1 MHSEAAEP
9 TLAYAQRQ
17 DKADGLARFRE
28 EFYLKPGTV
37 YMDGNSLGL
46 LSKPAERTLLDAL
59 ADWKEHGID
68 GWTRGRHPWFS
79 LSERLGA
86 MMAGLVGADPDEVIV
101 TGSATVNLHQLVAT
115 FYRPH
120 GARTKLLADEL
131 NFPSDLYALQSQLA
145 VRGQDPG
152 GGLVCVKS
160 PDGRFL
166 DEDAI
171 IEAMTED
178 IALIVLPAVLY
189 RSGQLLDMERLTAEA
204 HRRGIPIGFDC
215 CHSVGA
221 VPHAFDAWGVD
232 FAFWCSYKHLNGGP
246 GCPGGLY
253 INRRHLGTRPGL
265 AGWFGSRKDRQF
277 DMAAALTPA
286 ESAGAYQIGTPHILS
301 LAPLIGALELVAE
314 AGIEAIRRKSLG
326 LTRYLMALIG
336 QELAGCGFGIGS
348 PEEDCRRGGHV
359 SLEHAEAARICKAL
373 KERGVVP
380 DFRAPNMIR
389 LAPVALYTS
398 YREVWDVGQILRDI
412 MERQAYKA
420 YPNERD
426 IVA

>member
-1 MHSEAAEP
+1 MFDEAAEP
-9 TLAYAQRQ
+9 TLAYAERQ
-17 DKADGLARFRE
+17 DRADGLARFRE
-28 EFYLKPGTV
+28 AFYLKPGTV

-46 LSKPAERTLLDAL
+46 LSKPAERTFLEAL
-59 ADWKEHGID
+59 EDWKEYGID
-68 GWTRGRHPWFS
+68 GWTRGRHPWFA
-79 LSERLGA
+79 LSERLGG
-86 MMAGLVGADPDEVIV
+86 MMAGLVGADADEVIV

-145 VRGQDPG
+145 VRGFDPDG
-152 GGLVCVKS
+152 SLVCVKS

-171 IEAMTED
+171 IEAMTEE
-178 IALIVLPAVLY
+178 IALIVLPSVLY
-189 RSGQLLDMERLTAEA
+189 RSGQLLDMERLTADA
-204 HRRGIPIGFDC
+204 RRRGIPIGFDC

-253 INRRHLGTRPGL
+253 VNRRHLGTRPGL

-277 DMAAALTPA
+277 DMASSLTPA
-286 ESAGAYQIGTPHILS
+286 ESAGAYQIGTPHVLS
-301 LAPLIGALELVAE
+301 LAPLIGALGLVGE

-326 LTRYLMALIG
+326 LTRYLMGLIG
-336 QELAGCGFGIGS
+336 QELAGFGFRIGS
-348 PEEDCRRGGHV
+348 PVEDARRGGHV
-359 SLEHAEAARICKAL
+359 GLEHDEAARICKAL
-373 KERGVVP
+373 KERGNVP

-389 LAPVALYTS
+389 LAPAALYTS
-398 YREVWDVGQILRDI
+398 YREVWDVVQVLRDI
-412 MERQAYKA
+412 MEKQAFKA